1 MAFFEVVITSSTR
14 LVDDAGVF
22 EANYEVTNT
31 GTTSGTQNIE
41 LTTTVQGSSTV
52 VDSNTVTDL
61 TAGGSITGTL
71 TYDLSGE
78 PNGPEE
84 TATVSTQDSS
94 DTSDFFTVTK
104 RFADAVDQLEDGAQ
118 YEYRAAAEDD
128 TGLDTGQILTT
139 ETVKRD
145 LGTVS
150 SGAISSGD
158 ISQRELNV
166 SGSVD
171 TIGDYGEVGFDVFF
185 QYREQGASTWNN
197 TSRQTVSTTGSF
209 TENIT
214 GLTEEVTY
222 EVRFV
227 GDFGGDEVTGSTVT
241 ATTLAPVFDFTID
254 NINDFLKE
262 GRTLS
267 IDYTVENTGTVEST
281 QDLNLAFDT
290 DTNVVDSVASATIG
304 PGSTF
309 SGTFTFDTTG
319 QAEGVYDIYL
329 FGAEGVTQITVEI
342 LVNSLVEFLTPA
354 ANEVVANRS
363 PELEYR
369 LDIEGSGTVEVRFD
383 GETVDTLN
391 APFDNVNQTSSL
403 SDLDRDN
410 QSKNWN
416 IVYTGGQSDR
426 DVTRSFVTGFVLKE
440 TDPEA
445 I

>member
-1 MAFFEVVITSSTR
+1 MYDIEIIDYTKIVNE
-14 LVDDAGVF
+14 GEVF
-22 EANYEVTNT
+22 EITYEVENT
-31 GTTSGTQNIE
+31 GSSEDTQTIEFTTS
-41 LTTTVQGSSTV
+41 TVSGV
-52 VDSNTVTDL
+52 IDSDIDVNLEPGETYQDTF
-61 TAGGSITGTL
+61 
-71 TYDLSGE
+71 TYDTEGE
-78 PNGPEE
+78 PVEE
-84 TATVSTQDSS
+84 ENTATVSSDDDSEQV
-94 DTSDFFTVTK
+94 TFFI
-104 RFADAVDQLEDGAQ
+104 AVESFFETIDELEDGET
-118 YEYRAAAEDD
+118 YEFQAAAEDD
-128 TGLDTGQILTT
+128 SGIDTGETVTT

-145 LGTVS
+145 LGTVTTDQIDS
-150 SGAISSGD
+150 ED
-158 ISQRELNV
+158 ISQLELSV

-171 TIGDYGEVGFDVFF
+171 TVGDYGEVGFEVFF
-185 QYREQGASTWNN
+185 QYREEGASAWDS
-197 TSRQTVSTTGSF
+197 TSRQSASATGSF
-209 TENIT
+209 TETIT

-222 EVRFV
+222 EVRIV

-290 DTNVVDSVASATIG
+290 DTNVVDSAASVTVG
-304 PGSTF
+304 SGSTS

-319 QAEGVYDIYL
+319 QTEGVYDIYL
-329 FGAEGVTQITVEI
+329 FGAEGVTQSSVEI
-342 LVNSLVEFLTPA
+342 LVNSLVEFLAPA
-354 ANEVVANRS
+354 ANEIVADRS
-363 PELEYR
+363 PELECR
-369 LDIEGSGTVEVRFD
+369 LDIEGSGTVEVKFD

-391 APFDNVNQTSSL
+391 APFDNVTQVFSL

-416 IVYTGGQSDR
+416 IVYTGGQTDR

-440 TDPEA
+440 TVPEV

>member
-1 MAFFEVVITSSTR
+1 MYDIEIIDYTKIVSEG
-14 LVDDAGVF
+14 GVF
-22 EANYEVTNT
+22 EITYEVENT
-31 GTTSGTQNIE
+31 GSSEDTQTIEFTTS
-41 LTTTVQGSSTV
+41 TVSGV
-52 VDSNTVTDL
+52 IDSDIDVNLEPGETYQDTF
-61 TAGGSITGTL
+61 
-71 TYDLSGE
+71 TYDTEGE
-78 PNGPEE
+78 PVEQEN
-84 TATVSTQDSS
+84 TATVSSDDDSEQV
-94 DTSDFFTVTK
+94 TFFI
-104 RFADAVDQLEDGAQ
+104 AVESFFETIDELEDGET
-118 YEYRAAAEDD
+118 YEFQAAAEDD
-128 TGLDTGQILTT
+128 SGIDTGQTVTT

-145 LGTVS
+145 LGTVTTDQIDS
-150 SGAISSGD
+150 ED
-158 ISQRELNV
+158 INQLELSV

-171 TIGDYGEVGFDVFF
+171 TIGDYEEVGFEVFF
-185 QYREQGASTWNN
+185 QYREEGTSAWNS
-197 TSRQTVSTTGSF
+197 TSRQSASTTGSF
-209 TENIT
+209 TETIT

-222 EVRFV
+222 EVRIV

-290 DTNVVDSVASATIG
+290 DTNVVDSAASVTVES
-304 PGSTF
+304 GSTS

-319 QAEGVYDIYL
+319 QTEGVYDIYL
-329 FGAEGVTQITVEI
+329 FGAEGVTQSSVEI
-342 LVNSLVEFLTPA
+342 LVNSLIEFLAPA
-354 ANEVVANRS
+354 ANEIVANRS

-391 APFDNVNQTSSL
+391 APFDNVTQVSSL

-416 IVYTGGQSDR
+416 IVYTGGQTDR

-440 TDPEA
+440 TVPEV